1 MKAKKSVK
9 LFLSLVLAS
18 IILLLSALY
27 IYDPLQ
33 IFHKPWGRETTFHKN
48 MRHQAAG
55 IINNYEF
62 DSIILGTSMLE
73 NTSANE
79 ASEIF
84 GGTFANISM
93 SASDF
98 YERKIILEYL
108 FEKKNINTIIYSL
121 DSDKYI
127 YQNKGNRKYP
137 ITTYSYLYDNNPFND
152 INVYMNNKFINCI
165 RKLSASKECIG
176 DRIGL
181 DRPGAW
187 FRSKW
192 HSARYGGLEKWFAA
206 KNNSQIKAA
215 FRTIIAKANKIKQH
229 ETISLKGI
237 EKKIEKAK
245 AYVDETVLSM
255 VKKHPK
261 TQFLMVFPPYS
272 RMYYAMWAQY
282 DLPAYE
288 THKTIVK
295 YLAMESDKYPN
306 MKVFAYGNQPFVDE
320 IKNYKDP
327 KHYHVSINAW
337 MLNAIKQNIG
347 LINSENIDKYI
358 ETVTKKN
365 KKYDLIKLGKQID
378 HYLKNVK

>member
-48 MRHQAAG
+48 MRQQAAG

-62 DSIILGTSMLE
+62 DSVILGTSMLE

-79 ASEIF
+79 ASKLFNEKF
-84 GGTFANISM
+84 VNISM
-93 SASDF
+93 SGSDF
-98 YERKIILEYL
+98 FERKLILEYL
-108 FEKKNINTIIYSL
+108 FNKKDIHKVIYSL
-121 DSDKYI
+121 DSDKFI
-127 YQNKGNRKYP
+127 YQIKGYKPYP
-137 ITTYSYLYDNNPFND
+137 LKNYTFLYDQNPFND
-152 INVYMNNKFINCI
+152 IDVYMNNKFLKCLIKI
-165 RKLSASKECIG
+165 STSKECVGNIVS
-176 DRIGL
+176 L

-187 FRSKW
+187 YKSKY
-192 HSARYGGLEKWFAA
+192 HSIRYGGLDKWFAV

-215 FRTIIAKANKIKQH
+215 FRTIIS
-229 ETISLKGI
+229 IS
-237 EKKIEKAK
+237 KKIEQHKTVSLKNIDKKITKAK
-245 AYVDETVLSM
+245 NYINDTILSL

-282 DLPAYE
+282 NLPAYE
-288 THKTIVK
+288 IHNAIIK
-295 YLAMESDKYPN
+295 YIAIESDKYPN
-306 MKVFAYGNQPFVDE
+306 LKIFAYGDQKFVDE

-327 KHYHVSINAW
+327 KHYHYSINSW
-337 MLNAIKQNIG
+337 ILNAIKENIG

>member
-18 IILLLSALY
+18 IILLFSALY

-33 IFHKPWGRETTFHKN
+33 IFHKPWGRDITFHKN
-48 MRHQAAG
+48 MRQQAAG

-84 GGTFANISM
+84 GGTFANLSM

-137 ITTYSYLYDNNPFND
+137 IKTYSYLYDNNPFND
-152 INVYMNNKFINCI
+152 IDVYMNNKFIKCI
-165 RKLSASKECIG
+165 STLSTSKQCIG

-187 FRSKW
+187 FRYKS

-206 KNNSQIKAA
+206 KNNNQIKAA
-215 FRTIIAKANKIKQH
+215 FRTIIAKANKIKLH
-229 ETISLKGI
+229 KTISLKGI

-245 AYVDETVLSM
+245 VYVDETVLSM

-282 DLPAYE
+282 NLPAYE
-288 THKTIVK
+288 IHKAIVK
-295 YLAMESDKYPN
+295 YLATESDNYPN
-306 MKVFAYGNQPFVDE
+306 LKIYAYGDQKFVDE

-327 KHYHVSINAW
+327 KHYHVSINKW
-337 MLNAIKQNIG
+337 ILNAIKEDIG
-347 LINSENIDKYI
+347 QINSKNVNRYI
-358 ETVTKKN
+358 ETVTRKN
-365 KKYDLIKLGKQID
+365 KNYDLVKLGKKID
-378 HYLKNVK
+378 HYLKSGK